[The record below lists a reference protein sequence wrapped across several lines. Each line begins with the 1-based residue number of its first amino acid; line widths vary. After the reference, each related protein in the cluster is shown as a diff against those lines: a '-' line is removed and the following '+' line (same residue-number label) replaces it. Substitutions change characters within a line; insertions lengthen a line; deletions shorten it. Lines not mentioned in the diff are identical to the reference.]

1 MTFRGGVWLRGFLA
15 AGLNAPFGA
24 RCFVTLKEQMRD
36 VADHIRS

>member
-1 MTFRGGVWLRGFLA
+1 MTGEAASACLVP